1 MKLSCWSM
9 RPCGVHTRGWVASH
23 EVETRKGDTHIRTT
37 RWPEPSCRLPTRSEF
52 RTLKQRV
59 CVPRSSVQD
68 FKRKILYTGPSLWPC
83 SRCSW
88 QINITL
94 PVYFVHH
101 PHANYL
107 WCMQLL
113 LTTTWL
119 HVFFFYYSID
129 GPHICNTQLDT
140 SAPAVYS
147 GGSSPASAGAGV
159 VNVSPPHSKVHLHIL
174 PKGPRFQAEEQYPP
188 LPMSS
193 WMHESAQFLLL
204 MHGPW

>member
-68 FKRKILYTGPSLWPC
+68 FKRKNTVYWAYLVALQQMLMANKYNTASLFCSSFPC
-83 SRCSW
+83 KLS
-88 QINITL
+88 L
-94 PVYFVHH
+94 VH
-101 PHANYL
+101 AIVAYNSMTT
-107 WCMQLL
+107 CVLL
-113 LTTTWL
+113 S
-119 HVFFFYYSID
+119 VYYSID

-140 SAPAVYS
+140 SAPAMYS
-147 GGSSPASAGAGV
+147 GGSSPAGAGV
-159 VNVSPPHSKVHLHIL
+159 VSPPHSKVHLHIL

-188 LPMSS
+188 LPTSS
-193 WMHESAQFLLL
+193 WMHESARFLLL